1 MSNTDPPHW
10 AAIIPEPDGS
20 IAVYVHGWIL
30 AGKAKN
36 ADEFWKLVHEA
47 WFTPEKFWELF
58 YKALDTERGR
68 RYTVREPVDPKLKE
82 LSIEDLGL

>member
-1 MSNTDPPHW
+1 MPDPSPARW

-20 IAVYVHGWIL
+20 VAVYVHGWIL

-47 WFTPEKFWELF
+47 WYTPEKFWELF
-58 YKALDTERGR
+58 YAALGHAKALGRER
-68 RYTVREPVDPKLKE
+68 PAVDPKLE
-82 LSIEDLGL
+82 GLSIEDLGL

>member
-1 MSNTDPPHW
+1 MPDPSPARW

-20 IAVYVHGWIL
+20 VAVYVHGWIL

-47 WFTPEKFWELF
+47 WYTPEKFWELF
-58 YKALDTERGR
+58 YNALGHKER
-68 RYTVREPVDPKLKE
+68 PAVDPKLAS
-82 LSIEDLGL
+82 LNIEDLGL